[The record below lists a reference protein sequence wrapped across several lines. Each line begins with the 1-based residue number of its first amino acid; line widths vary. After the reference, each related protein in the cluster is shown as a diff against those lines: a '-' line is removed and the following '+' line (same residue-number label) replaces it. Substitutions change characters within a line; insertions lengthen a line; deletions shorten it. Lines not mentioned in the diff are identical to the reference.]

1 MTMANIYEIKN
12 EFNTLWSI
20 LEDELVD
27 DEALVGAWETAT
39 EDLAE
44 KLENCCKY
52 IKNEEAVIAGLK
64 EEEERLNARRKA
76 KENAIK
82 RLKQLMQDAM
92 TAAGEKKLPC
102 GTFTVSIQN
111 NAPSVVMDEQYVEN
125 VPAEYLRLREPEV
138 DKKKILEA
146 LKDGKNLDG
155 LAHLQQTASL
165 RIR

>member
-1 MTMANIYEIKN
+1 MPNIYEIKN
-12 EFNTLWSI
+12 EFNKLWSI

-27 DEALVGAWETAT
+27 DEALVGAWDTAT
-39 EDLAE
+39 EDLAD

-92 TAAGEKKLPC
+92 NAAGEKKIPC

-111 NAPSVVMDEQYVEN
+111 NAPSVVMDEQYIEN
-125 VPAEYLRLREPEV
+125 VPAEFLRLREPEV

-146 LKDGKNLDG
+146 LKEGKDLDG
-155 LAHLQQTASL
+155 LAHLQQTSSL

>member
-1 MTMANIYEIKN
+1 MPNIYEIKN

-27 DEALVGAWETAT
+27 DEALMGAWETAT

-82 RLKQLMQDAM
+82 RLKTLMQDAM
-92 TAAGEKKLPC
+92 NAAGEKKLPC

-155 LAHLQQTASL
+155 LAHLQQTASI

>member
-1 MTMANIYEIKN
+1 MPNIYELTN

-27 DEALVGAWETAT
+27 DEALVGAFETAT
-39 EDLAE
+39 EDLAI

-64 EEEERLNARRKA
+64 EEEERLNAKRKA

-82 RLKQLMQDAM
+82 RLKALMQDAM
-92 TAAGEKKLPC
+92 TAAGEKKIQC
-102 GTFTVSIQN
+102 GTFTTSIQN
-111 NAPSVVMDEQYVEN
+111 NAPSVVMDEQYIEN
-125 VPAEYLRLREPEV
+125 VPAEYLRVREPEV
-138 DKKKILEA
+138 DKKKILDD
-146 LKDGKNLDG
+146 LKAGKDLTG
-155 LAHLQQTASL
+155 LAHLQQTASI

>member
-1 MTMANIYEIKN
+1 MPNIYEIKN

-27 DEALVGAWETAT
+27 DEALMGAWETAT
-39 EDLAE
+39 EDLAD

-92 TAAGEKKLPC
+92 NAAGEKKLPC

-125 VPAEYLRLREPEV
+125 VPAEFLRMREPEV

-155 LAHLQQTASL
+155 LAHLQQTASI

>member
-1 MTMANIYEIKN
+1 MTSVYELKN
-12 EFNTLWSI
+12 EFNTLWTI

-39 EDLAE
+39 EDLSI

-92 TAAGEKKLPC
+92 NTAGEKKLPC

-111 NAPSVVMDEQYVEN
+111 NAPSVVMDEQYIEN
-125 VPAEYLRLREPEV
+125 VPAEFLRLREPEV

-155 LAHLQQTASL
+155 LAHLQQTSSL

>member
-27 DEALVGAWETAT
+27 DDALVGAWETAT

-92 TAAGEKKLPC
+92 NAAGEKKLKLENEQLKQIKENPVLITEIVDNRV
-102 GTFTVSIQN
+102 GADVDYSQN
-111 NAPSVVMDEQYVEN
+111 W
-125 VPAEYLRLREPEV
+125 
-138 DKKKILEA
+138 
-146 LKDGKNLDG
+146 
-155 LAHLQQTASL
+155 
-165 RIR
+165 